1 MDNPNL
7 YEETVRIATE
17 LYEKSGRV
25 EGRDLENWMEAE
37 KIVLAATSMSAD
49 DDSNNDGHGNGKGNG
64 DFYEETVRTASELYE
79 KSGRVEGRD
88 LENWMEAEKI
98 VLAATSMGADDDSN
112 GDGNGNSYEEIE
124 RVATELY
131 EKSGQAEGCDL
142 ENWLKAERIVKE
154 GEQFCKMFMQLLVQ
168 SPLSACKLMEAIKLL
183 LDLEQ
188 KQELERLIGS
198 A

>member
-1 MDNPNL
+1 MDSPNL

-25 EGRDLENWMEAE
+25 EGRDLENWIEAE
-37 KIVLAATSMSAD
+37 KIVLAATSVSAD
-49 DDSNNDGHGNGKGNG
+49 DDSH
-64 DFYEETVRTASELYE
+64 
-79 KSGRVEGRD
+79 
-88 LENWMEAEKI
+88 
-98 VLAATSMGADDDSN
+98 
-112 GDGNGNSYEEIE
+112 GDGNGNGNGNGNGDSYEEIE

-131 EKSGQAEGCDL
+131 EKSGRTEGRDV

-154 GEQFCKMFMQLLVQ
+154 GEQFCKMFMRMLVQ

>member
-1 MDNPNL
+1 MNSPNL
-7 YEETVRIATE
+7 YEETVRTATE
-17 LYEKSGRV
+17 LYEKSGRA
-25 EGRDLENWMEAE
+25 EGRDLENWIEAE

-49 DDSNNDGHGNGKGNG
+49 DDSHGNGSGNGNGNSNGNG
-64 DFYEETVRTASELYE
+64 D
-79 KSGRVEGRD
+79 
-88 LENWMEAEKI
+88 
-98 VLAATSMGADDDSN
+98 
-112 GDGNGNSYEEIE
+112 SYEEIE
-124 RVATELY
+124 TVATELY
-131 EKSGQAEGCDL
+131 EKSGRAEGCDL

-154 GEQFCKMFMQLLVQ
+154 GEQFCKMFMQMLVQ

>member
-1 MDNPNL
+1 MDSPNL

-17 LYEKSGRV
+17 LYEKSGRA
-25 EGRDLENWMEAE
+25 EGRDLENWIEAE

-49 DDSNNDGHGNGKGNG
+49 DDSHGNGNSNGNGNGNGNSNGNSNGNG
-64 DFYEETVRTASELYE
+64 D
-79 KSGRVEGRD
+79 
-88 LENWMEAEKI
+88 
-98 VLAATSMGADDDSN
+98 
-112 GDGNGNSYEEIE
+112 SYEEIE

-131 EKSGQAEGCDL
+131 EKSGRAEGCDL

-154 GEQFCKMFMQLLVQ
+154 GEQFCKMFMQMLVK